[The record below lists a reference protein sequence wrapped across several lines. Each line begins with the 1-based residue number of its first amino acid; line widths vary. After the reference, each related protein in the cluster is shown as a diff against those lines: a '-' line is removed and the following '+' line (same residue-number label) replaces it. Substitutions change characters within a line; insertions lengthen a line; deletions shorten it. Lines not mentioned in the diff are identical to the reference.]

1 MANIVHEKKEDC
13 CGSGDCAHYSE
24 PIRLGKSAPAFA
36 GKGFHAGKIVD
47 IALSDIL
54 AQDEKWTLIVFYPAD
69 FTFVCP
75 TELGDIADSYQA
87 LQDMN
92 VEVVSVSTDTEWC
105 HKVWADISPIIGKVQ
120 YPMLADP
127 TGEVCDAY
135 GVYIEAEGLA
145 DRGTFIIDPDG
156 ILRGIEVT
164 DGPLGRNI
172 DDTIRKISALQHMRA
187 NPGQACPAKWAKG
200 ADTLT
205 PGADL
210 AGKL

>member
-1 MANIVHEKKEDC
+1 MAKIVHTKKDGCCDSDDC
-13 CGSGDCAHYSE
+13 HDYLD
-24 PIRLGKSAPAFA
+24 IRLGKAAPSFA

-47 IALSDIL
+47 IALSDML
-54 AQDEKWTLIVFYPAD
+54 AQDEKWTLVMFYPAD

-75 TELGDIADSYQA
+75 TELGDVADNYEK
-87 LQDMN
+87 LQGMN

-105 HKVWADISPIIGKVQ
+105 HKVWADISPIIGKVK

-127 TGEVCDAY
+127 TGEVCAAY
-135 GVYIEAEGLA
+135 GVYIEEEGLA

-172 DDTIRKISALQHMRA
+172 DETIRKIEALQYMRA
-187 NPGQACPAKWAKG
+187 NPGQACPASWAKG
-200 ADTLT
+200 KDTLT